1 MTLQLLPPEVK
12 WDGEYYSFVHPRSRE
27 EYIFTEED
35 RYEMTK
41 QQAIT
46 RQLIRCFGRQRSNV
60 IIFMLFGLTRENNEA
75 ITFRASRTSNDRGF
89 NGDNNA
95 K

>member
-27 EYIFTEED
+27 EYFFTKEE
-35 RYEMTK
+35 
-41 QQAIT
+41 QQPMM
-46 RQLIRCFGRQRSNV
+46 RQLVRCFGRERTNV
-60 IIFMLFGLTRENNEA
+60 IAFMLFGLTRESNEA